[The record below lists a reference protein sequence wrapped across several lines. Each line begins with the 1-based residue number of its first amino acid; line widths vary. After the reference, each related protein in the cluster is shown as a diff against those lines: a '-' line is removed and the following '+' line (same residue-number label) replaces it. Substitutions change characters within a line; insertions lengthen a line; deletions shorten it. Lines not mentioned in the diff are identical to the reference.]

1 MTRRN
6 ILNKYGFTY
15 MSRLEL
21 DVELSK
27 DEAIEFEEFIKALND
42 DFENDKERQNEQ
54 INRCR

>member
-27 DEAIEFEEFIKALND
+27 DEAIEFEEFIKSLSD
-42 DFENDKERQNEQ
+42 DFENDKENAE
-54 INRCR
+54 